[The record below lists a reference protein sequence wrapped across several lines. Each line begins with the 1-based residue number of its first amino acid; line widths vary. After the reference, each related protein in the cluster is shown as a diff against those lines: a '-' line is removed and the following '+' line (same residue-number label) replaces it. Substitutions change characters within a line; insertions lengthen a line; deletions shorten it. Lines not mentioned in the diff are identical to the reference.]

1 MRCVQALQPATS
13 CADQATAAPEV
24 EKHGGV
30 IQVVMTPDMRAAFE
44 QLLKARGMFLYRM
57 PIESEDDLDTYGIGI
72 RP

>member
-1 MRCVQALQPATS
+1 M
-13 CADQATAAPEV
+13 